1 MSGQATAREFRY
13 EPQRCSF
20 FCKHVWAIR
29 TRQGDGS
36 WKIVNCLDKDE
47 SCFGVDC
54 AFTTSCGEWPYPAP
68 FQPAGERPAES

>member
-1 MSGQATAREFRY
+1 MGSQATTREFRY
-13 EPQRCSF
+13 EPRYCSF

-29 TRQGDGS
+29 TPQADGS

-54 AFTTSCGEWPYPAP
+54 VFTTSGGEWPSLALSPQAP
-68 FQPAGERPAES
+68 ERPAEP

>member
-1 MSGQATAREFRY
+1 MGSQATTREFRY
-13 EPQRCSF
+13 EPRYCSF

-29 TRQGDGS
+29 TPQADGS

-54 AFTTSCGEWPYPAP
+54 VFTTSGGEWPYLALSHHS
-68 FQPAGERPAES
+68 AERPAES